1 MTSRTSSNLNL
12 SYSRCPRFF
21 VDIVTIIEAIRQLLL
36 NGASLADVSRSV
48 LALGAFV
55 LVLFPA
61 GLAAFSSALSY
72 ARREGSLT
80 HS

>member
-1 MTSRTSSNLNL
+1 M
-12 SYSRCPRFF
+12 
-21 VDIVTIIEAIRQLLL
+21 
-36 NGASLADVSRSV
+36 ADGYRSV

-61 GLAAFSSALSY
+61 GLAAFSTGLSSTK
-72 ARREGSLT
+72 REGSLI